1 MWPNV
6 LFLVGSLFCV
16 MACSSSVNL
25 IGVFITGFGEFVPV
39 HLLLLE
45 LFDWMD
51 CLSVSLSFVKSVALD
66 ARYGVIGRSFTLFN
80 ENALPPNRE
89 RAWLILFE
97 ISGLTDKL
105 VTLPYFGLFLSS
117 ILPWLQKKKYGMKN
131 IDLFLCF
138 VISYAYFWVWYALV
152 LFLKMFS
159 EILKYMRIII
169 CNMSMV

>member
-1 MWPNV
+1 MKKFLNMWPNV

-25 IGVFITGFGEFVPV
+25 IGVFITGFGEFLPV

-105 VTLPYFGLFLSS
+105 VTLPNFGLFLSS
-117 ILPWLQKKKYGMKN
+117 ILPWLQIKKVWNEEYR
-131 IDLFLCF
+131 ISFLWF
-138 VISYAYFWVWYALV
+138 VISYAYFWVWYELV
-152 LFLKMFS
+152 LF
-159 EILKYMRIII
+159 
-169 CNMSMV
+169 